1 MGSFAIIEETNA
13 KESIFD
19 RYMLRVTT
27 VHSKRFFAHPVLV
40 LCALI
45 FLAHAVL
52 WIATGYLPFER
63 NDYNSYAIQAQSW
76 LSGRLDVD
84 YYPWLEQA
92 VYEGKYFISFPPL
105 PSVILLPLVVLFGLN
120 TPDHLLSFLAALFG
134 ALCAFDMAKRAGK
147 TDTQAVFWS
156 AFLCIG
162 SNLIFVSM
170 LGWVWYIAQSF
181 AFCFTM
187 AAFRFACLPGNK
199 NMGFSLFF
207 LACAVGCRPL
217 NVLFFPVLFYLL
229 WQKLPEKSITGVI
242 KRWYL
247 FIAPGLV
254 ALFLCTLNYA
264 RFGSIAEFG
273 HNYLPE
279 FLESP
284 NGQFHLSYIPYNL
297 FRSVRLY
304 SGNFEMP
311 KFDGW
316 AFYLVMPICLSAL
329 LSPII
334 AKQKPDRF
342 FLLTVLCMIL
352 HLLATCAH
360 KTMGGWH
367 FGCRYLIDALPLS
380 YLVCLHFGKERRETI
395 FDYALFILG
404 MAVNLIGTIWFY
416 LS

>member
-1 MGSFAIIEETNA
+1 MHNKNSHV
-13 KESIFD
+13 
-19 RYMLRVTT
+19 R
-27 VHSKRFFAHPVLV
+27 PVLV

-92 VYEGKYFISFPPL
+92 IYKGKYFISFPPL
-105 PSVILLPLVVLFGLN
+105 PSVILLPFVALFGLN
-120 TPDHLLSFLAALFG
+120 TPDHLLSFLAALLG
-134 ALCAFDMAKRAGK
+134 TLCAFDMAKKAGK
-147 TDTQAVFWS
+147 SDAQALFWS
-156 AFLCIG
+156 AFLSIG
-162 SNLIFVSM
+162 SNLCFVSM

-181 AFCFTM
+181 AFFFTM
-187 AAFRFACLPGNK
+187 AAFRFAFLPENR
-199 NMGFSLFF
+199 NMGLSLFF

-217 NVLFFPVLFYLL
+217 NVLFIPVLFALL
-229 WQKLPEKSITGVI
+229 WQKLPEKSLTGVI
-242 KRWYL
+242 RRWHL
-247 FIAPGLV
+247 FLAPSLV
-254 ALFLCTLNYA
+254 ALFLCALNYI

-297 FRSVRLY
+297 FRAVRLY
-304 SGNFEMP
+304 SGNFELP

-316 AFYLVMPICLSAL
+316 AFYLVMPIYLSGL
-329 LSPII
+329 FSPII
-334 AKQKPDRF
+334 AKKKPDCF
-342 FLLTVLCMIL
+342 FLWTVLCLFL

-367 FGCRYLIDALPLS
+367 FGCRYLIDALPLI
-380 YLVCLHFGKERRETI
+380 YLLCLHFGQDRKETV
-395 FDYALFILG
+395 FDYVLFILG
-404 MAVNLIGTIWFY
+404 TAINLIGTIWFY